1 MESTAH
7 RNEHLLGLLEIGRA
21 AAVGATFQERMA
33 AVAPLVQRLIPR
45 VRVAASVLDPE
56 APAKL
61 AQDPTWCFG
70 HGAAVVHPYVERYAP
85 LDPLRPAFLEASG
98 RPVLLSETE
107 AGQRYGH
114 DPFTAE
120 FLAGLGVRYV
130 MLTAHRMPDRS
141 VFVFALQRGPEQ
153 GDFAPHERALLSL
166 CAPDLARAA
175 AGPVL
180 RRALVE
186 ALGAR
191 DDGHVGSVH
200 ALAYDVEGRV
210 VHGDLGSGPL
220 IDGETLQRLGAEVSS
235 FVVSRPA
242 AGTVVDRRVPAN
254 GGGEMPTR
262 LVALDRRSGIAALAI
277 LSHEV
282 ADSRF
287 ERLVR
292 EARLTAR
299 ERQVAAL
306 AIEGLRN
313 RDIAERLGVGVDTVK
328 WHLKTIFQKT
338 KVRGRGGL
346 AAIVLGRA

>member
-7 RNEHLLGLLEIGRA
+7 RNEQLQALLEIGRA
-21 AAVGATFQERMA
+21 ASVGTTFQERMA
-33 AVAPLVQRLIPR
+33 ALAPLVQRVFPR
-45 VRVAASVLDPE
+45 VRIAASVLDPD
-56 APAKL
+56 APATL
-61 AQDPTWCFG
+61 ADDPTWFFG
-70 HGAAVVHPYVERYAP
+70 HSVGVVHPYAERYMK
-85 LDPLRPAFLEASG
+85 LDPLRPAFLEATG
-98 RPVLLSETE
+98 RPVLLSDTE
-107 AGQRYGH
+107 AGKRYGQ

-120 FLAGLGVRYV
+120 FLAALGIRHV
-130 MLTAHRMPDRS
+130 MLTAHRMPNGA
-141 VFVFALQRGPEQ
+141 VFVFALHRGPDQ
-153 GDFAPHERALLSL
+153 PDFGAQERALLSL

-175 AGPVL
+175 TGPVL
-180 RRALVE
+180 RRLLVDQLT
-186 ALGAR
+186 APSGGPRA
-191 DDGHVGSVH
+191 SVH
-200 ALAYDVEGRV
+200 ALAYDTSVRV
-210 VHGDLGSGPL
+210 VHGDLGSGP
-220 IDGETLQRLGAEVSS
+220 IVDGATLARLGVEVSS
-235 FVVSRPA
+235 FVATRPDHGA
-242 AGTVVDRRVPAN
+242 AVERTVPAN
-254 GGGEMPTR
+254 GGGDLPAR
-262 LVALDRRSGIAALAI
+262 IVALDARSGVAALAI

-313 RDIAERLGVGVDTVK
+313 RDIADRLGVGVDTVK